1 MYEQVASV
9 FIGSTIV
16 IHALVSGSNRS
27 ELVPCC
33 IGHCQQC
40 FFPHVVPDLQHSIRH
55 LASSEHAPGL
65 YAPTDSIET
74 YALSVVTAA
83 ATGRLV
89 YLIDVPALEDLP
101 LLRFVRALSS
111 TVT

>member
-1 MYEQVASV
+1 MRILRQILEEV
-9 FIGSTIV
+9 TLV

-27 ELVPCC
+27 QLVPCC
-33 IGHCQQC
+33 LGHCHQC
-40 FFPHVVPDLQHSIRH
+40 FFPHVVPDLQHSVKH
-55 LASSEHAPGL
+55 LAWSGNTPEE
-65 YAPTDSIET
+65 YTPTDNTRIQ
-74 YALSVVTAA
+74 AVPAVTAA
-83 ATGRLV
+83 DTGRPA